1 MLDKD
6 TLEQVKELF
15 ATLNSDIEFKIY
27 SKSSDETNEISTFLE
42 ELASVSPRISVSKA
56 VADVIAPKFEIIH
69 NGVSTGVSFV
79 GVPNGHEFS
88 TLLLAILNVDSQGTN
103 LPDET
108 LRSQIQTL
116 NGPLK
121 LQTFVSL
128 TCTNCRD
135 VAQALNIIA
144 ILNPNVKNEI
154 IDGAVVP
161 ELVTSLN
168 IQAVPTVYANNQ
180 LLSIGR
186 QTLGELLKK
195 LISKF
200 GGAQRQT
207 ARHISR
213 QYDVIIIGGGPAGA
227 TAAIYSARKGSKTA
241 IIAKDLG
248 GQIKDT
254 LAIEN
259 LTSIPE
265 ISGQTLADNIRKH
278 LSNYNIDIFENRT
291 IDSLKN
297 GNKTKTVNCGNET
310 FSTTAIIIATGAS
323 WRRLNIPGEQEHIG
337 RGVAFCP
344 HCDGPFYA
352 GKNVAVVGGG
362 NSGVEAAL
370 DLAGICR
377 HVDIFEYLDTLK
389 ADIILQEK
397 AKSTKNISI
406 HLSSQVEEI
415 IGDSTKITGIKVK
428 ERHSDKTR
436 IFNVD
441 GIFIQIGL
449 SPNSAPFSD
458 IVETTELGEIKIDT
472 HCRTSVEG
480 IYSAGDVTN
489 IPYKQILIAMGEG
502 AKAALTAFE
511 DSLLKCDKS

>member
-1 MLDKD
+1 MSILDKD

-15 ATLNSDIEFKIY
+15 SALHSDIEFKIY
-27 SKSSDETNEISTFLE
+27 AKTDSDDTNEISIFLE
-42 ELASVSPRISVSKA
+42 ELASVSPKLSVSKA
-56 VADVIAPKFEIIH
+56 IADIIAPKFEIIY
-69 NGVSTGVSFV
+69 NGISTGVSFV
-79 GVPNGHEFS
+79 GIPNGHEFP
-88 TLLLAILNVDSQGTN
+88 TLLLAILNVDRQGTN

-108 LRSQIQTL
+108 LSSQIKSL
-116 NGPLK
+116 NGPIK

-144 ILNPNVKNEI
+144 ILNPSVENEV
-154 IDGAVVP
+154 IDGAAVP
-161 ELVTSLN
+161 DLVKSLN

-186 QTLGELLKK
+186 QTLGELLNK

-200 GGAQRQT
+200 GCTEQQSIT
-207 ARHISR
+207 QVSR
-213 QYDVIIIGGGPAGA
+213 QYDVVIIGGGPAGA
-227 TAAIYSARKGSKTA
+227 TAAIYSARKGRKTA
-241 IIAKDLG
+241 IVATEIG
-248 GQIKDT
+248 GQVKDT
-254 LAIEN
+254 VAIDN
-259 LTSIPE
+259 LTSMPE
-265 ISGQTLADNIRKH
+265 ISGQLLADNIRKH

-291 IDSLKN
+291 IDSLNN
-297 GNKTKTVNCGNET
+297 GNDIKTVNCGHES
-310 FSTTAIIIATGAS
+310 FSAPAVIIATGAS
-323 WRRLNIPGEQEHIG
+323 WRRLNIPGEKEYIG

-352 GKNVAVVGGG
+352 NKNVAVVGGG

-377 HVDIFEYLDTLK
+377 HVDIFEYLDSLK

-397 AKSTKNISI
+397 AKATKNISI
-406 HLSSQVEEI
+406 HLLSQVEEI
-415 IGDSTKITGIKVK
+415 IGNSSKITGVKVK
-428 ERHSDKTR
+428 DRRSDKTR

-449 SPNSAPFSD
+449 SPNSAPFSN
-458 IVETTELGEIKIDT
+458 IVETTDIGEIKIDT
-472 HCRTSVEG
+472 HCRTSIQG
-480 IYSAGDVTN
+480 IYAAGDVTN

-502 AKAALTAFE
+502 AKAALTAFD
-511 DSLLKCDKS
+511 DSLHK

>member
-1 MLDKD
+1 MSILDKD

-15 ATLNSDIEFKIY
+15 TALHSDIEFKIY
-27 SKSSDETNEISTFLE
+27 AKTDSEETNEISIFLE
-42 ELASVSPRISVSKA
+42 ELTSVSPKLSVSKA
-56 VADVIAPKFEIIH
+56 IADVIAPKFEIIS

-79 GVPNGHEFS
+79 GIPNGHEFT
-88 TLLLAILNVDSQGTN
+88 TLLLAILNVDRQGSN

-108 LRSQIQTL
+108 LSSQIKSL
-116 NGPLK
+116 NGPIK

-144 ILNPNVKNEI
+144 ILNPSVENEV
-154 IDGAVVP
+154 IDGAIVP
-161 ELVTSLN
+161 DLVKSLN
-168 IQAVPTVYANNQ
+168 IQSVPTVYANNQ

-186 QTLGELLKK
+186 QTLGELLNK

-200 GGAQRQT
+200 GRAEQQSVT
-207 ARHISR
+207 KVSR
-213 QYDVIIIGGGPAGA
+213 QYDIVIIGGGPAGA
-227 TAAIYSARKGSKTA
+227 TAAIYSARKGRKTA
-241 IIAKDLG
+241 IVAKEIG
-248 GQIKDT
+248 GQVKDT
-254 LAIEN
+254 VAIDN
-259 LTSIPE
+259 LTSVPE
-265 ISGQTLADNIRKH
+265 ISGQLLADNIRKH

-291 IDSLKN
+291 VDSLKN
-297 GNKTKTVNCGNET
+297 DNEIKTANCGNES
-310 FSTTAIIIATGAS
+310 FSAPEVIIATGAS
-323 WRRLNIPGEQEHIG
+323 WRRLNVPGEKEHIG

-362 NSGVEAAL
+362 NSGIEAAL

-377 HVDIFEYLDTLK
+377 HVDIFEYLDSLK
-389 ADIILQEK
+389 ADTILQEK
-397 AKSTKNISI
+397 AKATKNISI
-406 HLSSQVEEI
+406 HLLSQVEEI
-415 IGDSTKITGIKVK
+415 IGNSSKITGVKVK
-428 ERHSDKTR
+428 DLRSDKPC

-449 SPNSAPFSD
+449 SPNSAPFSN
-458 IVETTELGEIKIDT
+458 IVETTDLGEIKIDT
-472 HCRTSVEG
+472 QCRTSVNG

-502 AKAALTAFE
+502 AKAALTAFD
-511 DSLLKCDKS
+511 DSLHK